1 MGTHMSTSTTAP
13 TIRLAALALGAG
25 VLLLAGCTAAPTDAS
40 PAAPADDASTTAPM
54 DPGMDMPMEAGP
66 GSHTHGSRH
75 TLYGSLAALADDSI
89 DIVTGAVVAQRE
101 VADLGPSA
109 PATVSTVRVTSVA
122 KTARGVT
129 VGDEIEVRQIG
140 TAAEPGPAAM
150 LASGSAYLLYLRP
163 SRLPGDAASQSFV
176 TGGSAGIFAAPDAG
190 VQADGATGSSATFAR
205 IDHEQGDVLPE
216 RVAADH
222 ALG

>member
-1 MGTHMSTSTTAP
+1 MNTNTSTTAP
-13 TIRLAALALGAG
+13 TIRVAALALGAG
-25 VLLLAGCTAAPTDAS
+25 VLLLAGCAAAPTGASPDAPAGDAS
-40 PAAPADDASTTAPM
+40 VAAPM

-75 TLYGSLAALADDSI
+75 TLYASLSALADDSVEV
-89 DIVTGAVVAQRE
+89 VTGTVVAQRE

-122 KTARGVT
+122 KTARGVAA
-129 VGDEIEVRQIG
+129 GNEIEVRQIG
-140 TAAEPGPAAM
+140 TAAQPGPAAM
-150 LASGSAYLLYLRP
+150 LASGSTYLLYLRP
-163 SRLPGDAASQSFV
+163 SRLPGDAATQWFV
-176 TGGSAGIFAAPDAG
+176 TGGSAGIFAAPDQG
-190 VQADGATGSSATFAR
+190 TGADAASGPSATFAR
-205 IDHEQGDVLPE
+205 VDHEQGDVLPE